1 MEPSESRKKYL
12 FFWYEGSREAD
23 TIGKHLTNLVA
34 IFLGSSIRR
43 YDLLSTYAT
52 KKVRTIS
59 ITKKPLTTLSTMNS
73 VSGLYLR
80 NENSN
85 GQTQAEYMT
94 SGIRSV
100 SHTLQEKPK
109 LSYLSFP
116 RVRRLGCFLKRRF
129 SPASTPYKWHIC
141 GNYNMTWA
149 DNSPKLR
156 DLRTTDTYPIGLNS
170 AYWLWTIR
178 PFVFFFF
185 FSSNY
190 PLLAT
195 NATAEGEL
203 SWTMAP

>member
-1 MEPSESRKKYL
+1 
-12 FFWYEGSREAD
+12 
-23 TIGKHLTNLVA
+23 
-34 IFLGSSIRR
+34 
-43 YDLLSTYAT
+43 
-52 KKVRTIS
+52 
-59 ITKKPLTTLSTMNS
+59 MNS
-73 VSGLYLR
+73 VSGLYLT

-178 PFVFFFF
+178 PFVCFFFPQSILF
-185 FSSNY
+185 WPQMQQLRENFLEPW
-190 PLLAT
+190 PLNMMVHYINSYYSPKRVLH
-195 NATAEGEL
+195 EQSVHLQWGYI
-203 SWTMAP
+203 